1 MMIRNQATLFRL
13 ALVCLLLGALAAPAL
28 AQDDLDQAHWC
39 EGVTIRFFAGGTEGD
54 AFAGIVY
61 RGALAAERDLGAN
74 VEYVFSGWDS
84 ELMTQQLREAV
95 AQAPDGIAMM
105 GHPGN
110 DAIMPLAAEAAEAGI
125 IMMYQNV
132 DVDQVRARYGGGY
145 VGAQLYSQ
153 GRALAEEALRQFGL
167 GEGDK
172 AIVLAGL
179 AQRERAQRELAVW
192 ERLEEAGVE
201 VIHVESP
208 APWAAD
214 PNLGI
219 PSMVAAISNNPD
231 VKLVAFS
238 GGQTLGNT
246 QTYFEAAGLEAGQVK
261 AIGFD
266 TNEFIMQGFAD
277 DWIHLTSDQQPFL
290 QGYMPI
296 LSICQ
301 TARFGLAPLNVD
313 TGAGFI
319 DSSNYAQVA
328 DLAIAGYR

>member
-1 MMIRNQATLFRL
+1 MFKRLLIVLVVL
-13 ALVCLLLGALAAPAL
+13 ALSATGVI
-28 AQDDLDQAHWC
+28 AQDGLDEPQWC
-39 EGVTIRFFAGGTEGD
+39 NGVTVRFFAGGLEGD

-95 AQAPDGIAMM
+95 AQEPDGIAMM
-105 GHPGN
+105 GHPGE
-110 DAIMPLAAEAAEAGI
+110 DAISPLAAEAAEAGI

-132 DVDQVRARYGGGY
+132 DVPGVRSQFGGGY
-145 VGAQLYSQ
+145 VGAQLAEQ
-153 GRALAEEALRQFGL
+153 GRALGLEAIRQFGL

-172 AIVLAGL
+172 AIVLANL
-179 AQRERAQRELAVW
+179 AQRERALRELGVW
-192 ERLEEAGVE
+192 EVLEEAGVE
-201 VIHVESP
+201 IVHVDS
-208 APWAAD
+208 APTWAAD

-219 PSMVAAISNNPD
+219 PAMVAALTDNPD
-231 VKLVAFS
+231 TDLVVFS

-246 QTYFEAAGLEAGQVK
+246 QTYFEAAGLGPGDVK

-266 TNEFIMQGFAD
+266 TNEFIMQGFED
-277 DWIHLTSDQQPFL
+277 GWIHITSDQQPYL
-290 QGYMPI
+290 QGYLPI

-301 TARFGLAPLNVD
+301 TAKFGLGAMNVD
-313 TGAGFI
+313 TGAGFV
-319 DSSNYAQVA
+319 DTTNYQQVR

>member
-1 MMIRNQATLFRL
+1 MSNKLRFTSLLLIFIMLFAL
-13 ALVCLLLGALAAPAL
+13 ALPAM

-110 DAIMPLAAEAAEAGI
+110 EAIMPLAAEAAEAGI

-145 VGAQLYSQ
+145 VGAQLESQ
-153 GRALAEEALRQFGL
+153 GRALAAEALRQFDL
-167 GEGDK
+167 QPGDQ
-172 AIVLAGL
+172 AIVLANL
-179 AQRERAQRELAVW
+179 AQRERALRELGVW
-192 ERLEEAGVE
+192 ERLEEEGLE
-201 VIHVESP
+201 IIHVDS
-208 APWAAD
+208 APTWAAD
-214 PNLGI
+214 PNIGI
-219 PSMVAAISNNPD
+219 PAMAAALTDNPD
-231 VKLVAFS
+231 VKLVVFS

-290 QGYMPI
+290 QGYLPV

-301 TARFGLAPLNVD
+301 TAKFGLAPLNVD

-319 DSSNYAQVA
+319 DSSNYEQVS